1 MKTRTVARQPA
12 KTWQPPGWSPPG
24 AVAFLH
30 GLIEGGEALAA
41 WARSEPDVRWGK
53 WLVAQGLAPYA
64 WRQLKAL
71 GAANALPVELRETL
85 RGAHYAAV
93 ADAEL
98 HTVEL
103 RNVLNCL
110 AAAGVAPVLFKG
122 AALAHSVYPDPACRL
137 MGDLDLWVTA
147 DAMPLAQRALVQTG
161 YCEHNKSDRPT
172 DMQRQM
178 SGEVQLVGSNPGQG
192 LVELHWGTF
201 AGEWL
206 RRTGAVDEAEILCRA
221 QPVQAAGCDAW
232 TLCLEDA
239 LLQLAV
245 HLAVNHQ
252 MAYPG
257 VRGLLDVALLARV
270 QGVDWE
276 TLAERAAAWRVKTA
290 ARPINIST
298 CTQAKQ
304 DWVEAKK
311 DAKFW
316 ATSTCETESTREL
329 AKRVDRFCN
338 RNVDEMS
345 SKQLQHEANLKK
357 EDEERKERESTHPK
371 IITTHPK
378 IITSC
383 DRGGCWD
390 TSGNRYNAGG
400 GNTFFS
406 SKGVCHKTGNQMQ
419 CP

>member
-206 RRTGAVDEAEILCRA
+206 RRTGAVDDAEILCRA

-290 ARPINIST
+290 VWLVLSLTTELLGLAGAEHAIRALAPSGT
-298 CTQAKQ
+298 KQ
-304 DWVEAKK
+304 GLLRRFV
-311 DAKFW
+311 DAQHVLEGRDM
-316 ATSTCETESTREL
+316 TGGPRRL
-329 AKRVDRFCN
+329 AYQLLLVDRP
-338 RNVDEMS
+338 RDAARLVVRTLWPE
-345 SKQLQHEANLKK
+345 EAWLAA
-357 EDEERKERESTHPK
+357 RYG
-371 IITTHPK
+371 
-378 IITSC
+378 
-383 DRGGCWD
+383 RGGL
-390 TSGNRYNAGG
+390 
-400 GNTFFS
+400 
-406 SKGVCHKTGNQMQ
+406 GVRGRHFARALRGRI
-419 CP
+419 

>member
-1 MKTRTVARQPA
+1 M
-12 KTWQPPGWSPPG
+12 
-24 AVAFLH
+24 H

-290 ARPINIST
+290 VWLVLNLTTELLGLAGAEHAIRALAPGGT
-298 CTQAKQ
+298 KQ
-304 DWVEAKK
+304 GLLRRFV
-311 DAKFW
+311 DAQHVLEGRDM
-316 ATSTCETESTREL
+316 TGGPRRL
-329 AKRVDRFCN
+329 AYQLLLVDRP
-338 RNVDEMS
+338 RDAARLVVRTLWPE
-345 SKQLQHEANLKK
+345 EAWLAA
-357 EDEERKERESTHPK
+357 RYG
-371 IITTHPK
+371 
-378 IITSC
+378 
-383 DRGGCWD
+383 RGGL
-390 TSGNRYNAGG
+390 
-400 GNTFFS
+400 
-406 SKGVCHKTGNQMQ
+406 GVRGRHFARALRGRI
-419 CP
+419 

>member
-1 MKTRTVARQPA
+1 MSLNGCQTLIFV
-12 KTWQPPGWSPPG
+12 
-24 AVAFLH
+24 FLFATLSISTNAEVFFKCKNQQ
-30 GLIEGGEALAA
+30 GRIEFSDKPCFGESSSQSVVSIRENTLNSAA
-41 WARSEPDVRWGK
+41 ERK
-53 WLVAQGLAPYA
+53 HYQ
-64 WRQLKAL
+64 Q
-71 GAANALPVELRETL
+71 AANDNANSVGRK
-85 RGAHYAAV
+85 AV
-93 ADAEL
+93 VIA
-98 HTVEL
+98 
-103 RNVLNCL
+103 
-110 AAAGVAPVLFKG
+110 
-122 AALAHSVYPDPACRL
+122 
-137 MGDLDLWVTA
+137 
-147 DAMPLAQRALVQTG
+147 
-161 YCEHNKSDRPT
+161 
-172 DMQRQM
+172 
-178 SGEVQLVGSNPGQG
+178 NP
-192 LVELHWGTF
+192 E
-201 AGEWL
+201 
-206 RRTGAVDEAEILCRA
+206 
-221 QPVQAAGCDAW
+221 
-232 TLCLEDA
+232 
-239 LLQLAV
+239 
-245 HLAVNHQ
+245 
-252 MAYPG
+252 
-257 VRGLLDVALLARV
+257 
-270 QGVDWE
+270 
-276 TLAERAAAWRVKTA
+276 

-311 DAKFW
+311 NAKCW

-371 IITTHPK
+371 ERESTHPK